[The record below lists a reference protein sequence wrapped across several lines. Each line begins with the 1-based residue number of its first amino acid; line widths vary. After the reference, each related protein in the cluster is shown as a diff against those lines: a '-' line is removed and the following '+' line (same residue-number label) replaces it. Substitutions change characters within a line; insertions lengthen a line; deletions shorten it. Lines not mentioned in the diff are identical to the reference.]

1 MNART
6 VQSLSRQLAAL
17 LCLLATAVAASDDA
31 YNLPLTRDDLSESDR
46 SRVETIVRPT
56 TDFSKAERYEAMSG
70 GAGTSIAPVD
80 QDSFTL
86 FSANLAFSDEE
97 AFKLGDALFEKLWV
111 SSPSSTQA
119 SDGLGPL
126 YNARACESCHPRDGR
141 GRPPEGSPD
150 ATSMLYR
157 LARAPHNDRE
167 REMLA
172 NYDLLNLP
180 DPVYGGQLQDS
191 AVPGLAAEGHM
202 KMTYSELPVTLADGE
217 LVFLRKPS
225 YTVTDLSYGDLDPTT
240 TLSPRVAPQMIGL
253 GLVEA
258 IHEAD
263 ILAGADPDDRD
274 GDGISGRA
282 ALVRDHSTGN
292 IVLGRFGWKAQNP
305 TVRQQTADAFAAD
318 IGLSTPDADRSYG
331 DCTQAQ
337 TACLAMPTGVQARL
351 GTVEAPDPVLGL
363 VAFYTANLAVPARRQ
378 ASFPKTLRG
387 KQVFYDIGCTT
398 CHTPKFVTRRDT
410 SRKAQAFQLIW
421 PYSDFL
427 LHDMGEGLADGQ
439 AVGSANGSEWR
450 TPPLWGIGLTKT
462 VSAHTYLLHDGRAR
476 NLTEAILWHGGE
488 GQAARDAFARLSTRD
503 RRDLIA
509 FLESL

>member
-191 AVPGLAAEGHM
+191 AVPGLAAEGH
-202 KMTYSELPVTLADGE
+202 
-217 LVFLRKPS
+217 
-225 YTVTDLSYGDLDPTT
+225 
-240 TLSPRVAPQMIGL
+240 
-253 GLVEA
+253 
-258 IHEAD
+258 
-263 ILAGADPDDRD
+263 
-274 GDGISGRA
+274 
-282 ALVRDHSTGN
+282 
-292 IVLGRFGWKAQNP
+292 
-305 TVRQQTADAFAAD
+305 
-318 IGLSTPDADRSYG
+318 
-331 DCTQAQ
+331 
-337 TACLAMPTGVQARL
+337 
-351 GTVEAPDPVLGL
+351 
-363 VAFYTANLAVPARRQ
+363 
-378 ASFPKTLRG
+378 
-387 KQVFYDIGCTT
+387 
-398 CHTPKFVTRRDT
+398 
-410 SRKAQAFQLIW
+410 
-421 PYSDFL
+421 
-427 LHDMGEGLADGQ
+427 
-439 AVGSANGSEWR
+439 
-450 TPPLWGIGLTKT
+450 
-462 VSAHTYLLHDGRAR
+462 
-476 NLTEAILWHGGE
+476 
-488 GQAARDAFARLSTRD
+488 
-503 RRDLIA
+503 
-509 FLESL
+509 